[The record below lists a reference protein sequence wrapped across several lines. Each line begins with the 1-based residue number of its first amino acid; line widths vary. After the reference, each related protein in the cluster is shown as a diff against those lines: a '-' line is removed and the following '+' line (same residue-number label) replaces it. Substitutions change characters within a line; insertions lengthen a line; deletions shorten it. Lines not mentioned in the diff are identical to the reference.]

1 MRFFVIVCVFLSCA
15 LITEKMPAFADEL
28 LPAPVLQADEIII
41 TASRYES
48 SLFNA
53 PYSAT
58 AITAEDLRNRLLV
71 KNMPEAFN
79 EEPSIAVQKTA
90 AGMGSPYIRGFT
102 GFRTLFM
109 IDGIRLNNSVFRDG
123 PNQYWNTV
131 DPFSIEQLEII
142 KGPASVLYGSDAV
155 GGTVNALTKSFRLG
169 EEKYASSYRIFDR
182 YSLPGN
188 SNIVRADVESIFGA
202 SGAEMRVSLGAAF
215 KDNGDVTAG
224 GDTGLLEKTGY
235 GDTGAD
241 FKFEY
246 APSGK
251 VRFSAAFQDVIQDD
265 IWRTHRTIYSESFHD
280 TVVGTDKRHSF
291 DQRRQL
297 AYIQYET
304 ALNSSYLVGLKTSLS
319 YQIQEEDQF
328 VIKKDDK
335 TEKSGFEVNTIG
347 LWLQAET
354 IPFKFGRIVYGAEY
368 YLDTVNSYMKK
379 YKAGGSLDKI
389 EIQGPVA
396 DNASYTL
403 LGVFLQDELA
413 LSEQVVLTA
422 GLRFTSAGA
431 DADKVKDPVTGTQIG
446 LSDKWSNAVGNLRM
460 AYYPDENCN
469 LYAGLS
475 QGFRAPNLSDLTRY
489 DIAQSGQKEIPNT
502 SLSPEKFL
510 SFEAG
515 IKARGEKWNAAIAF
529 YYTDISDMIMRF
541 PTGNIIGGSYEVQ
554 KANIGNGF
562 IYGVELKADYKL
574 NGEWVLSGGAANARG
589 EVSTY
594 ATSLQ
599 EISGQP
605 MNKVQPLQGLI
616 GIKWNQKEGKYW
628 AEFGARGAGRQNR
641 LSPEDKL
648 DTQRMPPDG
657 TPGWLI
663 FNVKAGVNFT
673 EYCRLSAG
681 IENIADED
689 YRIHGSGSNE
699 PGRNLVLGV
708 ELKF

>member
-1 MRFFVIVCVFLSCA
+1 MRVLLIACVVLSCA
-15 LITEKMPAFADEL
+15 FIAERQFSFADEL

-53 PYSAT
+53 PYSADS
-58 AITAEDLRNRLLV
+58 ITADELRNRLFV
-71 KNMPEAFN
+71 KSMPEAFN

-109 IDGIRLNNSVFRDG
+109 VDGIRLNNSVFRDG

-131 DPFSIEQLEII
+131 DPFSINQLEII
-142 KGPASVLYGSDAV
+142 KGPASVLYGSDAI
-155 GGTVNALTKSFRLG
+155 GGTVNALTSYLKIG
-169 EEKYASSYRIFDR
+169 EEKHASAYRIFDR
-182 YSLPGN
+182 YSSPDN
-188 SNIVRADVESIFGA
+188 SNIIRTDVESIFGG
-202 SGAEMRVSLGAAF
+202 SGPEMRVSLGATQRN
-215 KDNGDVTAG
+215 NGDIIAG
-224 GDTGLLEKTGY
+224 GDTGLQDKTGY
-235 GDTGAD
+235 SDAGMD
-241 FKFEY
+241 FKFEF
-246 APSGK
+246 APSPNA
-251 VRFSAAFQDVIQDD
+251 RFAAAFQDVSQTN

-280 TVVGTDKRHSF
+280 TAVGTDKRHSF

-297 AYIQYET
+297 AYVQYET
-304 ALNSSYLVGLKTSLS
+304 ALNSKFISRLKTSLS

-335 TEKSGFEVNTIG
+335 TEKSGFDVNTLG
-347 LWLQAET
+347 LWFQAET
-354 IPFKFGRIVYGAEY
+354 IPFKFGRIIYGAEY
-368 YLDTVNSYMKK
+368 YLDNVDSYMKK
-379 YKAGGSLDKI
+379 YKANGSLDKI

-396 DNASYTL
+396 DNASYVL
-403 LGVFLQDELA
+403 SGIFLQDELA
-413 LSEQVVLTA
+413 LSEKVVLTA
-422 GLRFTSAGA
+422 GLRFTSASA
-431 DADKVKDPVTGTQIG
+431 DADKVKDPVTGSQIE
-446 LSDKWSNAVGNLRM
+446 LSHKWSNTVGNLRI
-460 AYYPDENCN
+460 AYYPDANYN

-510 SFEAG
+510 SYEAG
-515 IKARGEKWNAAIAF
+515 FKARGEKWNAAISF
-529 YYTDISDMIMRF
+529 FYTDISDMIMRF
-541 PTGNIIGGSYEVQ
+541 PTGAMIGGSYEVQ
-554 KANIGNGF
+554 KSNIGNGF
-562 IYGVELKADYKL
+562 VYGAELKADYKL
-574 NGEWVLSGGAANARG
+574 SGEWALSGGVANARG

-594 ATSLQ
+594 AASMQ
-599 EISGQP
+599 EISAQP

-616 GIKWNQKEGKYW
+616 GVKWEQKEGKYW
-628 AEFGARGAGRQNR
+628 AEFSVRGAGRQDR

-648 DTQRMPPDG
+648 DIQRIPPGG
-657 TPGWLI
+657 TPGWMIL
-663 FNVKAGVNFT
+663 NVKAGLNIA

-681 IENIADED
+681 IENIGDED